1 MPTLIDPHVRWM
13 LKADMAEVQ
22 AIEGFSFDDPWT
34 PEDILRCLRPRKCR
48 GFVAEVAARVVGY
61 MIYHA
66 NEDHIEALKLAVCPK
81 WRGAGIGRAL
91 ARKLTAKLSKARRT
105 HILVR
110 VDAGMAD
117 ARAFLKAVGFTYEAV
132 ADDHDVLRYDLKTE

>member
-34 PEDILRCLRPRKCR
+34 PEDFLRCLRPRKCR
-48 GFVAEVAARVVGY
+48 GFVAEVATRVVGY
-61 MIYHA
+61 LIYHA
-66 NEDHIEALKLAVCPK
+66 NEDHIE
-81 WRGAGIGRAL
+81 